1 MIAVDISELI
11 AASLEDRA
19 RCRLAGIAEI
29 HPNSEAATHVAALAE
44 RLKDRYGAA
53 AAMRIAFAF
62 WDSLEAE
69 AGDTTH

>member
-1 MIAVDISELI
+1 VIAVDISDLI

-29 HPNSEAATHVAALAE
+29 HANTEVTTHLLALAE

-53 AAMRIAFAF
+53 AAMRAAFVF

-69 AGDTTH
+69 PGDTTH